1 MTTLRQLR
9 HLALLAV
16 LTFAMSP
23 GPLSPQSNP
32 DGDDGPG
39 TTWRECRD
47 DAHYDMAMCYHEREE
62 IRFGYMLCNLA
73 WELDLLG
80 CDAVLLEA
88 ICPFNWCEK
97 ET

>member
-1 MTTLRQLR
+1 MR
-9 HLALLAV
+9 HLALAV
-16 LTFAMSP
+16 LFAFTVGP
-23 GPLSPQSNP
+23 RPLSPQEERE
-32 DGDDGPG
+32 DDGPG
-39 TTWRECRD
+39 TEWRECRA
-47 DAHYDMAMCYHEREE
+47 DAHYDMALCYEE
-62 IRFGYMLCNLA
+62 QQEVRFGYMICNLA